1 MKGRNFKLK
10 KLSGEKKLKNFF
22 TANMFLKELLVQRYR
37 VGFPTRS
44 LRFRNQLRKIFIN
57 PENR

>member
-10 KLSGEKKLKNFF
+10 KLSGEKKLKFFF
-22 TANMFLKELLVQRYR
+22 TANMFLKELLVQRYG

-44 LRFRNQLRKIFIN
+44 LRFRNKLRKIFIN